1 LETENK
7 DKTADLRKT
16 IQKNNIDGVKSV
28 FDAMIDVHQKQK
40 QDDSTNVS
48 SSYVD
53 KVKNLDKYC
62 DDDKMSQASNKLKE
76 KVIEP
81 SILEWLVE
89 MGRQIAEIAL
99 NYGEALKQKVSPCF
113 FFSFSFQSHHPANKE
128 CSPFKLCLNDCL
140 VFFLFHW
147 FDTLPG
153 SIPNGFCCLI
163 WSPRSLHSERA

>member
-1 LETENK
+1 LRPFFFPSWELETENK

-99 NYGEALKQKVSPCF
+99 NYGEALKQKDQFQMGFAALSGVHDRYIQVKEHF
-113 FFSFSFQSHHPANKE
+113 FRQNETRSMCAFIPYPSLY
-128 CSPFKLCLNDCL
+128 PFL
-140 VFFLFHW
+140 
-147 FDTLPG
+147 
-153 SIPNGFCCLI
+153 
-163 WSPRSLHSERA
+163 

>member
-1 LETENK
+1 
-7 DKTADLRKT
+7 
-16 IQKNNIDGVKSV
+16 
-28 FDAMIDVHQKQK
+28 MIDVHQKQK

-99 NYGEALKQKVSPCF
+99 NYGEALKQKDQFQMGFAALSGVHDRYIQVKEHF
-113 FFSFSFQSHHPANKE
+113 FRQNETRSMCAFIPYPSLY
-128 CSPFKLCLNDCL
+128 PFL
-140 VFFLFHW
+140 
-147 FDTLPG
+147 
-153 SIPNGFCCLI
+153 
-163 WSPRSLHSERA
+163 